1 MSGMTATKRFIIRT
15 SLITGSTLATILGAQ
30 SLAALD
36 TSLFATNANAN
47 TPATNP
53 AAPMALPETVTVAVP
68 SPTSEPRQ
76 AEPSIVILRRT
87 GQTTTSTTAQ
97 ASSAPVVSIQ
107 PPAPVQVQAPAPV
120 VVQQGGSSTVVQ
132 APAPSSR
139 PSR

>member
-15 SLITGSTLATILGAQ
+15 SLITGSTLATIFGAQ

-36 TSLFATNANAN
+36 TQLFATNANAN
-47 TPATNP
+47 TADP
-53 AAPMALPETVTVAVP
+53 AAPMTLPQSVTVAAP

-76 AEPSIVILRRT
+76 AEPSIVILRRQ
-87 GQTTTSTTAQ
+87 GQSSTTTQ
-97 ASSAPVVSIQ
+97 AASSSSAPVVSIQ
-107 PPAPVQVQAPAPV
+107 PPAPIQVQAPAPV
-120 VVQQGGSSTVVQ
+120 VVQQQGAPVVVQ